1 MPGIFTRPNV
11 NEIIESDSL
20 TPQEKTDKI
29 MSLWGRGIDDGFVT
43 KSAAKEA
50 EKSAIEAAKAEWEK
64 NPPKVN
70 VAETPEYKA
79 LQSEFDGYKA
89 KETARN
95 SDTYKDVKPKFF
107 DEVYGKVDRS
117 EGAKPEAEQIAELKK
132 NFEEFFNPADPEPKK
147 PTFGG
152 RTDGTM
158 PKGDEGALAAMKK
171 AWGIPTE

>member
-20 TPQEKTDKI
+20 TLQEKVDKI

-64 NPPKVN
+64 NLPKVN

-95 SDTYKDVKPKFF
+95 SDTSNPNSLMKCTAKLTVRKGLNPK
-107 DEVYGKVDRS
+107 RNRL
-117 EGAKPEAEQIAELKK
+117 P
-132 NFEEFFNPADPEPKK
+132 N
-147 PTFGG
+147 
-152 RTDGTM
+152 
-158 PKGDEGALAAMKK
+158 
-171 AWGIPTE
+171 